1 MKLIFSFLLSFHF
14 LRPRSIYKHLQKLI
28 YSSLYVKKDIA
39 YDRKFSIVVVSVVI
53 SPEWVHLSTSAHK
66 TGYMLLRA
74 NNKRRRSFCSPSKTL
89 TEKKLLIRTPQS
101 ITYLF
106 YYPLHNALLD
116 VWKRGKQLITS
127 KKSLHDSL
135 GTKIYAT

>member
-14 LRPRSIYKHLQKLI
+14 LRPRSISKHLQKLI

-39 YDRKFSIVVVSVVI
+39 YDRKFSIVAVSVVI

-74 NNKRRRSFCSPSKTL
+74 NNKRRRTFCSPSKTL
-89 TEKKLLIRTPQS
+89 TVKNFWYVRHNPLLIFLLSTPQCIIRCMKKEETANHVEKKFARIIR
-101 ITYLF
+101 Y
-106 YYPLHNALLD
+106 
-116 VWKRGKQLITS
+116 
-127 KKSLHDSL
+127 
-135 GTKIYAT
+135 KIYAT